1 MYTFLDWSVPPLAI
15 VADKAYGSK
24 KIRRQIA
31 DEGSLPKAMNG
42 SQCLTT
48 LTSIHKEISS
58 NGSFAK

>member
-1 MYTFLDWSVPPLAI
+1 MDQITDTQKIGHSQM
-15 VADKAYGSK
+15 KARWQS
-24 KIRRQIA
+24 
-31 DEGSLPKAMNG
+31 SLPKAMNG

>member
-1 MYTFLDWSVPPLAI
+1 M
-15 VADKAYGSK
+15 KARWQS
-24 KIRRQIA
+24 
-31 DEGSLPKAMNG
+31 SLPKAMNG